1 MKLRNATL
9 VQFRAQIDE
18 HVAATDQVQSR
29 EGRIGGEVLSCERA
43 DIAHAAMD
51 LIGTIALDEKAIESR
66 PWHIFLDRA
75 WVNSR
80 TRMLD
85 DRFAQVGAENL
96 DADFGKLVAKHF
108 ENANSERINLFACGA
123 TRYPDA

>member
-1 MKLRNATL
+1 EQL
-9 VQFRAQIDE
+9 VECNNCCD
-18 HVAATDQVQSR
+18 
-29 EGRIGGEVLSCERA
+29 VLSSEHA
-43 DIAHAAMD
+43 DIAHSAMN
-51 LIGTIALDEKAIESR
+51 LIGTIALYEKAIESR